1 MRHHTIDVETTGTL
15 QRLALFEGL
24 REGELAQVARL
35 MTEVAVPAGK
45 VLCREGSYG
54 RQCFILVE
62 GEVTVSRGGVEISRR
77 GPGDLIGELA
87 LMGAD
92 RRNATVVADT
102 PTRVLVLHWLEFHAL
117 LRDHPELG
125 HRIRDLASRR
135 LHPTGL

>member
-24 REGELAQVARL
+24 SEGELAQVARL

-62 GEVTVSRGGVEISRR
+62 GEVTVARGGVEISRR

-87 LMGAD
+87 LAAGQPVGEGGFGERGELA
-92 RRNATVVADT
+92 AFG
-102 PTRVLVLHWLEFHAL
+102 LVPQQDPAVFPGGPREAPRHRPL
-117 LRDHPELG
+117 LG
-125 HRIRDLASRR
+125 
-135 LHPTGL
+135 TGCQR